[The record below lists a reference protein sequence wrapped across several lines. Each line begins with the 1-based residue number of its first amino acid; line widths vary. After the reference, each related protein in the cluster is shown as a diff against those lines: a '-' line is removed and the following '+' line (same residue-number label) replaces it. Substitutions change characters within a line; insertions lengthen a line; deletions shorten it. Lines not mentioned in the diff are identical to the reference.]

1 MIGTTVSRYRILEE
15 LGSGGMGRVYKAEDT
30 RLGRLVALKF
40 LPRELSRNPVALQ
53 RFEREARAASALN
66 HPNICHIYEINDEQQ
81 PFIAMELLDG
91 ATLRQRIAGRTT
103 PVDELVGIAVQI
115 AEALDAAHS
124 KGIIHRDLKP
134 ANVFVNDRGHVKLL
148 DFGLAKVSPAAFSD
162 SETEADVIT
171 DPTVLATSP
180 GMLQGTV
187 MYMSPEQARGEV
199 LDSRSDLFALGIVL
213 YEMATG
219 ARPFIGATTAV
230 TFDGI
235 LNRDPI
241 PPSKLKPDLPEGVE
255 RLILRLLEKDPA
267 DRYQSA
273 SALLSD
279 LKSLQRDSTST
290 SIEAMRVPLRSK
302 RLAAAWRRPALL
314 AALATLLLTVGG
326 VALWQNLSGG
336 SRTTSIA
343 VLPFV
348 NEGGDPNA
356 QYLSDGITE
365 GVMNALSQATAL
377 RVVPRATAFQYRSA
391 SPDLRQIRA
400 ELGVDRLLTGRVV
413 QDVNGVSIRVEL
425 IDAASETLVWGN
437 QFSRST
443 KDVVAVQSEIAMAVV
458 DQLDVPITDADRAKI
473 AKRPTSNPEA
483 YRLYLKGRNKWDEW
497 TEESLQASIDFFLQ
511 AIDLDPSYA
520 LAYYGLADSYVA
532 SAYMSRPPRETMP
545 LAKDNLTKAIAL
557 DNTLPEVHYLLG
569 IIYLYYDWDMA
580 SASRQL
586 QRALSMNPSYT
597 DAQFGYGNYLVAAGR
612 VNEAIPYIEKSVELD
627 PFSFTWNEQLV
638 VFYSGLGQLDR
649 AEEQARKSLK
659 RDPTSFWLHID
670 LGMIM
675 ARRGRTA
682 DALRQF
688 EEAAEFGAGNPYP
701 IGYLGFG
708 QAIDGQRDAA
718 MKTLA
723 RLDELSTR
731 RYVPSFTRALVYA
744 GLGDV
749 DNAFTMLYR
758 ARDERDCWLMWYF
771 LLDGAFDKLRSDRRY
786 DELLRPL
793 RERR

>member
-15 LGSGGMGRVYKAEDT
+15 LGRGGMGRVYKAEDT

-40 LPRELSRNPVALQ
+40 LPHELSRNPAALQ

-66 HPNICHIYEINDEQQ
+66 HPNICHIYEINDEHE
-81 PFIAMELLDG
+81 PFIAMELLEG

-103 PVDELVGIAVQI
+103 PVDELVAIAVQI
-115 AEALDAAHS
+115 AEALDAAHA
-124 KGIIHRDLKP
+124 KGIVHRDLKP
-134 ANVFVNDRGHVKLL
+134 ANVFVSDRGHVKLL

-162 SETEADVIT
+162 SDTEMEVIT
-171 DPTVLATSP
+171 DPTVLATTP

-199 LDSRSDLFALGIVL
+199 LDARSDLFAMGIVL

-219 ARPFIGATTAV
+219 ARPFIGATAAV
-230 TFDGI
+230 TFDAI

-267 DRYQSA
+267 DRYPSA
-273 SALLSD
+273 GALLTD

-302 RLAAAWRRPALL
+302 RTATAWRRPALF
-314 AALATLLLTVGG
+314 AAVATLLVTLGG
-326 VALWQNLSGG
+326 VGLWQYLAGG
-336 SRTTSIA
+336 TPPTSIA

-348 NEGGDPNA
+348 NESGDPNA
-356 QYLSDGITE
+356 QYLSDGISE
-365 GVMNALSQATAL
+365 GVMNALSQVPAL
-377 RVVPRATAFQYRSA
+377 RVIPRASAFRYRSA
-391 SPDLRQIRA
+391 TLDLRRIGA

-413 QDVNGVSIRVEL
+413 QDASGLTVRVEL
-425 IDAASETLVWGN
+425 VDAASEALVWGN
-437 QFSRST
+437 QYTRSAQ
-443 KDVVAVQSEIAMAVV
+443 DVVVVQSEIAQAVV
-458 DQLDVPITDADRAKI
+458 ERLNVPLSDADRAKV

-483 YRLYLKGRNKWDEW
+483 YQLYLKGRNKWDEW
-497 TEESLQASIDFFLQ
+497 TEGSLEASLGFFRQ
-511 AIDLDPSYA
+511 AIDRDPSYA

-569 IIYLYYDWDMA
+569 IIYLYYDWDAA
-580 SASRQL
+580 SAERQFK
-586 QRALSMNPSYT
+586 RALSLNPSYA
-597 DAQFGYGNYLVAAGR
+597 DGQFGYGNYLVATGR
-612 VNEAIPYIEKSVELD
+612 LQEAIPYVEKSVELD

-649 AEEQARKSLK
+649 AEAQARKSLA

-670 LGMIM
+670 LGMILVK
-675 ARRGRTA
+675 RGLTTEALKVFEAGA
-682 DALRQF
+682 D
-688 EEAAEFGAGNPYP
+688 FGAGNPYP
-701 IGYLGFG
+701 IGYLGFAHAVAG
-708 QAIDGQRDAA
+708 HRQDALA
-718 MKTLA
+718 ALA
-723 RLDELSTR
+723 RLDELSKR

-749 DNAFTMLYR
+749 ENAFMMLQR

-771 LLDGAFDKLRSDRRY
+771 LLDGAFDKLRSDPRY

-793 RERR
+793 RGR

>member
-15 LGSGGMGRVYKAEDT
+15 LGRGGMGRVYKAEDT

-40 LPRELSRNPVALQ
+40 LPHELSRNPAALQ

-66 HPNICHIYEINDEQQ
+66 HPNICHIYEINDEHE

-103 PVDELVGIAVQI
+103 PVDELVAIAVQI
-115 AEALDAAHS
+115 AEALDAAHA

-162 SETEADVIT
+162 SETEADVVT

-199 LDSRSDLFALGIVL
+199 LDARSDLFALGVVL

-219 ARPFIGATTAV
+219 ARPFIGATTAM

-241 PPSKLKPDLPEGVE
+241 PPSKLKPDLPAGVE

-267 DRYQSA
+267 DRYQGA
-273 SALLSD
+273 GALLSD

-290 SIEAMRVPLRSK
+290 SIEAMRVPLRA
-302 RLAAAWRRPALL
+302 RRMATAWRRTALV
-314 AALATLLLTVGG
+314 AAAATLLVTLAG
-326 VALWQNLSGG
+326 VVLWQYLSAGTG
-336 SRTTSIA
+336 PTSIA

-356 QYLSDGITE
+356 QYLSDGVSE
-365 GVMNALSQATAL
+365 GVMNALSQVAAL
-377 RVVPRATAFQYRSA
+377 RVIPRASAFRYRSS
-391 SPDLRQIRA
+391 SPELRQIGA
-400 ELGVDRLLTGRVV
+400 ELGVDRLLTGRVT
-413 QDVNGVSIRVEL
+413 QDAGGITVSVEL
-425 IDAASETLVWGN
+425 IDAGSEALIWGN
-437 QFSRST
+437 QYTRSA
-443 KDVVAVQSEIAMAVV
+443 KEVVAVQSEIAQAVV
-458 DQLDVPITDADRAKI
+458 DRLNIPLSAADRAKL

-483 YRLYLKGRNKWDEW
+483 YQLYLKGRNKWDEW
-497 TEESLQASIDFFLQ
+497 TEGSLEASLGFFRQ

-569 IIYLYYDWDMA
+569 VIYLYYDWDA
-580 SASRQL
+580 AAAERQF
-586 QRALSMNPSYT
+586 QRALSLNAGYA
-597 DAQFGYGNYLVAAGR
+597 DAHFGYGNYLVATGR
-612 VNEAIPYIEKSVELD
+612 VSEAIPYVEKSVELD

-670 LGMIM
+670 LGMILTK
-675 ARRGRTA
+675 RGRTA
-682 DALRQF
+682 
-688 EEAAEFGAGNPYP
+688 EAVRVFQQAADFGAGNPYP
-701 IGYLGFG
+701 IGYLGYG
-708 QAIDGQRDAA
+708 QAVAGDRQEALA
-718 MKTLA
+718 TLA
-723 RLDELSTR
+723 RLDALSKG
-731 RYVPSFTRALVYA
+731 RYIPSFTRALVYA
-744 GLGDV
+744 GLGDA
-749 DNAFTMLYR
+749 DNAFNMLSR

-771 LLDGAFDKLRSDRRY
+771 LLDGAFDKLRSDARY
-786 DELLRPL
+786 VELLKPL
-793 RERR
+793 RAR